1 MGIFEECAEP
11 PRTKN
16 YRGAKLDS
24 ILQSMDKK
32 DRESL
37 IAALME
43 ESIPAERISNVLSKR
58 GISVGRQAINFWR
71 MANVKKES

>member
-11 PRTKN
+11 PRTPQ
-16 YRGAKLDS
+16 YRGAKIDS
-24 ILQSMDKK
+24 ILQSMEKK

-43 ESIPAERISNVLSKR
+43 KSIPAERISNVLAKR
-58 GISVGRQAINFWR
+58 DISVGRQAIKLWR
-71 MANVKKES
+71 QANIKKD